1 MYPYSY
7 SKGEIS
13 MLNQDYT
20 AKLLNL
26 EDIIITNVEN
36 ICEELH
42 ISIELPRKKHICPAC
57 GSATDYVHDYRMQ
70 TIKDVPLARNTF
82 LHLRKRR
89 YRCTCGKR
97 FFEKNT
103 FLPRYYR
110 VTSRLVAEIIHA
122 FEKVVPAKEIGCHY
136 NVSAMTA
143 MRYFRCVNHK
153 PTELPEVL
161 SLDEFKGNSGG
172 QKYNSIVAD
181 SRNHKVIDIL
191 PNRYEN
197 DLIRYFSQFESRK
210 NVKYFVCDMNPH
222 FRQVGKICFKNAVVV
237 ADRYHVIR
245 QAYWAMERVRKNE
258 QNKLSTSFR
267 KYFKKS
273 KYLLMRP
280 IEKLTGEEASKL
292 ALMLE
297 ISPRLA
303 DAYRLKNEFLTVI
316 RSKSSAEGRKK
327 LVDWLSSVEVM
338 DLPEFRDC
346 TKAYHNWFKEILN
359 SMDVPWS
366 NGFIEGCNNKTK
378 VLKRVC
384 FGMRNFRNFRNRI
397 LFCHT

>member
-181 SRNHKVIDIL
+181 PRNHKVIDIL

-197 DLIRYFSQFESRK
+197 NLIRYFSQFESRK